1 MTGHHLT
8 TSSRLIGYIRVS
20 TSEQSSEGCSLPM
33 QRAKI
38 LAYAELND
46 LALVDVIEDA
56 GISAKNI
63 SGRPGF
69 QRALEMILCGKADG
83 LIVWKLDRAFRST
96 TDALAVA
103 EKLNKQGKGLIS
115 ICEKLDT
122 SSAIGEFFY
131 SLMASL
137 AQMER
142 KLIGERTKAALQS
155 MKANGERVGEVPF
168 GFSLEVDGKHLVENP
183 TEQEIIGR
191 IRNLKALGYSFR
203 QIAADLN
210 RDGYRT
216 KKGADWTHRQ
226 VSRIYGRIAA

>member
-1 MTGHHLT
+1 MNGY
-8 TSSRLIGYIRVS
+8 IGYVSVS
-20 TSEQSSEGCSLPM
+20 TEEQSREGVSLDM

-38 LAYAELND
+38 RAYAELND
-46 LALVDVIEDA
+46 MALVEIIEDA

-69 QRALEMILCGKADG
+69 QRPLDTIYKGEADG
-83 LIVWKLDRAFRST
+83 LLVWKLDRAFRST
-96 TDALAVA
+96 QDALTVA
-103 EKLNKQGKGLIS
+103 EKLNKRGKALIS
-115 ICEKLDT
+115 ICEKLDS

-155 MKANGERVGEVPF
+155 MKAAGERVGEIPF
-168 GFSLEVDGKHLVENP
+168 GYVLALDGKHLDKDLA
-183 TEQEIIGR
+183 EQEVIGR
-191 IRNLKALGYSFR
+191 IRNLKALGHSFR
-203 QIAADLN
+203 VIAADLN

-216 KKGADWTHRQ
+216 KKDADWTHRQ
-226 VSRIYGRIAA
+226 IARIYGRIAA